1 MTMEAEWKKAI
12 MRFILNNLGQMDQED
27 VIAWLDG
34 DLEIAPLLEPVLR
47 KMAPYRSMVLRELH
61 QISPPEVFDRLS
73 KEHPELVFSDKQKA
87 VIRIGRE
94 LEALKAIVASM

>member
-47 KMAPYRSMVLRELH
+47 KMATYRSMVLRELH

-87 VIRIGRE
+87 VIRIGRG
-94 LEALKAIVASM
+94 LEAPQAIVV

>member
-47 KMAPYRSMVLRELH
+47 KMSPYKTLVLRELH

-73 KEHPELVFSDKQKA
+73 KEHPELEFSDKQKA
-87 VIRIGRE
+87 VVRIGKE
-94 LEALKAIVASM
+94 LEAMKAIVVNI